1 MSSSGSPEFDER
13 VMIVVS
19 SDADSVSRRSLLPAA
34 LIGVLLLAAV
44 IALSSEALGILYAIL
59 LPPTPPLPAG
69 AMLTSHD
76 SEAYGV
82 DTWRYAL
89 DQDTCELVT
98 YFESNG
104 GTCQTAPLR
113 CAPDANAAVPPADGE
128 RRAARCYG
136 TVSFSQFTMRWQ
148 AALSDAS
155 DPSAPTVLDL
165 TREVFWLG
173 RAPGQ

>member
-1 MSSSGSPEFDER
+1 MSSSGSPELDDQVLIADSPAE
-13 VMIVVS
+13 
-19 SDADSVSRRSLLPAA
+19 DSVSRRSLLPAA

-59 LPPTPPLPAG
+59 LPPTPPLPTG
-69 AMLTSHD
+69 AMLTRHD

-82 DTWRYAL
+82 DAWRYTLA
-89 DQDTCELVT
+89 QDTCELVT

-113 CAPDANAAVPPADGE
+113 CAPDANASVPPADGE

-136 TVSFSQFTMRWQ
+136 TVTFSQFTMRWQ
-148 AALSDAS
+148 AALSDTS
-155 DPSAPTVLDL
+155 DLSAPTILDL

-173 RAPGQ
+173 RAPGE